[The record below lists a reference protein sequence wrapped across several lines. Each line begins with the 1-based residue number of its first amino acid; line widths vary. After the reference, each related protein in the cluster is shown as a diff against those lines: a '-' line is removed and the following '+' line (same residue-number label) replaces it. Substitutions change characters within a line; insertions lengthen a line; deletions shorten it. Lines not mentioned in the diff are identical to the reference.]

1 MADVVQ
7 APSIVG
13 EVDEQIARSWASFL
27 DSFAGVPA
35 AAMEEPGV
43 TGVWS
48 LKQILGHVAFWDAWE
63 AIDLRDKVAGAVVGE
78 VDWQAENDR
87 HGPIIA
93 NQAFDEVIEGLHR
106 DHQAVMSQLRL
117 LDPDDSRTPDFANNV
132 LSSTTSHYD
141 EHAAE
146 IRAWRQRTGK

>member
-1 MADVVQ
+1 MAEIVQ
-7 APSIVG
+7 APSIVR

-35 AAMEEPGV
+35 AAMEASGV

-48 LKQILGHVAFWDAWE
+48 LKQLLGHVAFWDAWE
-63 AIDLRDKVAGAVVGE
+63 ANDLRDKVAGKAVGE

-87 HGPIIA
+87 HGPVIA
-93 NQAFDEVIEGLHR
+93 SQALDDVIEGIHR
-106 DHQAVMSQLRL
+106 DHQAIVTQLRA
-117 LDPDDSRTPDFANNV
+117 LDPVDFRTPDFANNV

-146 IRAWRQRTGK
+146 IRAWRERTGT

>member
-13 EVDEQIARSWASFL
+13 EVDEKIALSWASFL
-27 DSFAGVPA
+27 DAIAGVPPV
-35 AAMEEPGV
+35 AMEEPGV

-48 LKQILGHVAFWDAWE
+48 LKQLIGHVAFWDAWE
-63 AIDLRDKVAGAVVGE
+63 AVDLSDKAAGKSVAE

-87 HGPIIA
+87 HGPKIA
-93 NQAFDEVIEGLHR
+93 TQPLDKVIAGLHR
-106 DHQAVMSQLRL
+106 DHEAMVTQLRAL
-117 LDPDDSRTPDFANNV
+117 GPHDLQTPALATNV

-146 IRAWRQRTGK
+146 IRAWRERTGN

>member
-1 MADVVQ
+1 MADVVL
-7 APSIVG
+7 ASSIVG

-27 DSFAGVPA
+27 DSFVGVPA

-48 LKQILGHVAFWDAWE
+48 LKQLLGHVAFWDAWE
-63 AIDLRDKVAGAVVGE
+63 AIDLRDKAAGNTTGE

-93 NQAFDEVIEGLHR
+93 NQALDEVIEGLHR
-106 DHQAVMSQLRL
+106 GHQAVVSQLRA
-117 LDPDDSRTPDFANNV
+117 LDPDDSRTTDLANTV
-132 LSSTTSHYD
+132 LSSTTTHYD

-146 IRAWRQRTGK
+146 IRAWRDRTGK